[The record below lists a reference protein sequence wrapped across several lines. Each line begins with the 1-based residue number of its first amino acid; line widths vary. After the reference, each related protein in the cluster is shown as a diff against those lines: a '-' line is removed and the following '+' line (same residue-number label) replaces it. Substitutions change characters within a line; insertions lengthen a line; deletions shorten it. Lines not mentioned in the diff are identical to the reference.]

1 MDLLFLSAE
10 IVTRLQ
16 AGAAGSLVS
25 ILTSEPDPS
34 ASVGKRLFCGWVAA
48 VFCAP
53 LAISLAEAFLLS
65 DKVLSRINRA
75 DAEMVSA
82 FVVGLVGWRA
92 IKFIHKR
99 AAKFVKENE

>member
-10 IVTRLQ
+10 FAMRLQ

-25 ILTSEPDPS
+25 VLTSKHEPTE
-34 ASVGKRLFCGWVAA
+34 SVSKRLFCGWLVA

-65 DKVLSRINRA
+65 EEIIKRIDRA

-82 FVVGLVGWRA
+82 FFVGLVGWQG
-92 IKFIHKR
+92 IKFVNKR
-99 AAKFVKENE
+99 AARFSAENE

>member
-1 MDLLFLSAE
+1 MDLLFLSAD

-25 ILTSEPDPS
+25 VLTSEPDT
-34 ASVGKRLFCGWVAA
+34 ASVTKRLFCGWVAA

-65 DKVLSRINRA
+65 DKILDRINRA
-75 DAEMVSA
+75 DAEMISA
-82 FVVGLVGWRA
+82 FVTGLVGWRL
-92 IKFIHKR
+92 IKFINKR
-99 AAKFVKENE
+99 AARFAQENG

>member
-25 ILTSEPDPS
+25 VLTSESDPT
-34 ASVGKRLFCGWVAA
+34 ASVTKRLFCGWVAA

-65 DKVLSRINRA
+65 DKVLDRINRA
-75 DAEMVSA
+75 DAEMISA
-82 FVVGLVGWRA
+82 FVTGLVGWRL
-92 IKFIHKR
+92 IKFINRR
-99 AAKFVKENE
+99 AARFAQENG

>member
-25 ILTSEPDPS
+25 VLTSEPDRS
-34 ASVGKRLFCGWVAA
+34 NSVTKRLFCGWVAA

-65 DKVLSRINRA
+65 SKVLDRINRA
-75 DAEMVSA
+75 DVEMISA
-82 FVVGLVGWRA
+82 FMTGLVGWRL
-92 IKFIHKR
+92 IKFVNKR
-99 AAKFVKENE
+99 AARFAQENE